1 MRLVLSFLMK
11 YTSGLDVEFTPRLN
25 DYMSLALFLPL
36 GFGIAF
42 QLPIVMLGLHRFGI
56 VSVELFMSQWRIAV
70 LAIAFLSMLL
80 TPADIYSMIGLFVPL
95 TALYF
100 LGIFLCMYMPK
111 GAGIG
116 AEASDPRG

>member
-1 MRLVLSFLMK
+1 MSF
-11 YTSGLDVEFTPRLN
+11 
-25 DYMSLALFLPL
+25 ALFLPL

-56 VSVELFMSQWRIAV
+56 VSVKTFLAQWRIAV

-80 TPADIYSMIGLFVPL
+80 TPADIYSMLGLFIPL
-95 TALYF
+95 VALYF
-100 LGIFLCMYMPK
+100 FGIILCKYMPQ

-116 AEASDPRG
+116 SPALDPKG